1 MGKRKFNM
9 RNNYQFIDSALIN
22 DQTFYDYLE
31 RFKKVALSVF
41 EWVNLPSS
49 MNAMWLEKCL
59 YYNGQASLLKDKNYG
74 FINTKCCTNGALN
87 LYGLPTSL
95 NCYSFDYQSS
105 RKLYTGL
112 IDGLTP
118 AQKEQR
124 EFYECILV
132 MNNWDRTPTAG
143 SMELFA
149 LRLYEAERTAD
160 VNIKAQKTP
169 VLLLVDDK
177 QRMTMEQLYS
187 QYDGNKPFIFGDKNN
202 LNENQLK
209 AIKTDAPYIADKVMN
224 YKKEIWNEALTF
236 LGINN
241 IMVDKKERLI
251 TDEANQ
257 NNELINLNLQ
267 SYLAPRQEACR
278 QFNEKFGLKVEEIS
292 KEEYEANY
300 KEDFNY
306 FKENGKYY
314 HDKRISVRV
323 RSDLHN
329 IIKNAQS
336 IVNDYKQTEYL
347 DNVIKEGVENG

>member
-1 MGKRKFNM
+1 MGKRKSNY
-9 RNNYQFIDSALIN
+9 RNNYKFIDNMLVN
-22 DQTFYDYLE
+22 DLTFSDYLE

-41 EWVNLPSS
+41 EWVNLPKS
-49 MNAMWLEKCL
+49 MNAQWLERCL
-59 YYNGQASLLKDKNYG
+59 YYNGMATMLKDKNFG
-74 FINTKCCTNGALN
+74 FINTNCCSNGKLNIYGFPTN
-87 LYGLPTSL
+87 L
-95 NCYSFDYQSS
+95 NCFSFEYQTY

-112 IDGLTP
+112 MEGLSE
-118 AQKEQR
+118 AQKEAR

-132 MNNWDRTPTAG
+132 QNNWDRTPTAG

-169 VLLLVDDK
+169 VMVLVDEE
-177 QRMTMEQLYS
+177 QRSLMENLYS
-187 QYDGNKPFIFGDKNN
+187 QYDGNRPFIFGDRK
-202 LNENQLK
+202 QLGADVLR
-209 AIKTDAPYIADKVMN
+209 AIKTDAPFIADKIID

-241 IMVDKKERLI
+241 IIVDKKERLI
-251 TDEANQ
+251 TDEANS

-278 QFNEKFGLKVEEIS
+278 QFNEKFGFTGTD
-292 KEEYEANY
+292 KE
-300 KEDFNY
+300 
-306 FKENGKYY
+306 
-314 HDKRISVRV
+314 ISVRV

-336 IVNDYKQTEYL
+336 IVSDYKEEKL
-347 DNVIKEGVENG
+347 IDDLKGVE

>member
-1 MGKRKFNM
+1 MGKRAKF
-9 RNNYQFIDSALIN
+9 RQNYKFIDSALVN
-22 DQTFYDYLE
+22 DLTFTDYLN

-41 EWVNLPSS
+41 EWVNLPKS
-49 MNAMWLEKCL
+49 MNAQWLEKCL
-59 YYNGQASLLKDKNYG
+59 YYNGMATLLKDKNYG
-74 FINTKCCTNGALN
+74 FINTNCCSNGKLN
-87 LYGLPTSL
+87 IYGLPTNL
-95 NCYSFDYQSS
+95 NCYSFEYQTN

-112 IDGLTP
+112 MTGLTE
-118 AQKEQR
+118 AQKEAR

-132 MNNWDRTPTAG
+132 QNNWDRTPTAG

-160 VNIKAQKTP
+160 VNIKSQKTP
-169 VLLLVDDK
+169 VMVLVDEE
-177 QRMTMEQLYS
+177 QRLLMENLYS
-187 QYDGNKPFIFGDKNN
+187 QYDGNRPFIFGDKK
-202 LNENQLK
+202 QLGSDVLR
-209 AIKTDAPYIADKVMN
+209 AIKTDAPFIADKIMD

-251 TDEANQ
+251 TDEANS

-278 QFNEKFGLKVEEIS
+278 QFNEKFGFTGTD
-292 KEEYEANY
+292 KE
-300 KEDFNY
+300 
-306 FKENGKYY
+306 
-314 HDKRISVRV
+314 ISVRV

-336 IVNDYKQTEYL
+336 VVTDFKENEFINDLK
-347 DNVIKEGVENG
+347 GVE

>member
-1 MGKRKFNM
+1 MGKRAKYRQNYKFV
-9 RNNYQFIDSALIN
+9 DSALVN
-22 DQTFYDYLE
+22 DLTFTDYLN

-41 EWVNLPSS
+41 EWVNLPKS
-49 MNAMWLEKCL
+49 MNAQWLEKCL
-59 YYNGQASLLKDKNYG
+59 YYNGMATLLKDKNYG
-74 FINTKCCTNGALN
+74 FINTNCCSNGKLN
-87 LYGLPTSL
+87 IYGLPTNL
-95 NCYSFDYQSS
+95 NCYSFEYQTN

-112 IDGLTP
+112 MTGLTE
-118 AQKEQR
+118 AQKEAR
-124 EFYECILV
+124 EYYECILV
-132 MNNWDRTPTAG
+132 QNNWDRTPTAG

-169 VLLLVDDK
+169 IMVLVDEE
-177 QRMTMEQLYS
+177 QRLLMENLYN
-187 QYDGNKPFIFGDKNN
+187 QYDGNRPFIFGDKK
-202 LNENQLK
+202 QLGSDVLR
-209 AIKTDAPYIADKVMN
+209 AIKTDAPFIADKIID

-251 TDEANQ
+251 TDEANS

-278 QFNEKFGLKVEEIS
+278 QFNEKFGFTGTD
-292 KEEYEANY
+292 KE
-300 KEDFNY
+300 
-306 FKENGKYY
+306 
-314 HDKRISVRV
+314 ISVRV

-336 IVNDYKQTEYL
+336 VVTDFKKDEIINNLK
-347 DNVIKEGVENG
+347 GVE